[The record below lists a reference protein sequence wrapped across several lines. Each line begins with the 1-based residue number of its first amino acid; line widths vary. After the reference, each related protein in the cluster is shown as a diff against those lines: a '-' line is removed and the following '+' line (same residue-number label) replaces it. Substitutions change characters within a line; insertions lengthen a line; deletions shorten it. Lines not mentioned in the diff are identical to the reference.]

1 MQTFI
6 RRGVVQAEVSVPIRG
21 IRLPR
26 SSRVCVGAADKSELE
41 RINTE
46 LFFEHET
53 IFQCTARIVALVGA
67 AGLFASFTRLEKL
80 LEVALLIV
88 VTEASQALGISL
100 VLMHLDDWFGFDAP
114 LEAIGGKRTSV
125 AVV

>member
-6 RRGVVQAEVSVPIRG
+6 RRGVVQAEVSVPIGG

-26 SSRVCVGAADKSELE
+26 SSRMCVGAADKSKLE
-41 RINTE
+41 RIDTE
-46 LFFEHET
+46 LFFKHEA
-53 IFQCTARIVALVGA
+53 IFQCTARVVALVRA
-67 AGLFASFTRLEKL
+67 AGLLPSLARFEKL

-88 VTEASQALGISL
+88 VTQSRQALGISL

-114 LEAIGGKRTSV
+114 LEAIGSKRTSV
-125 AVV
+125 A